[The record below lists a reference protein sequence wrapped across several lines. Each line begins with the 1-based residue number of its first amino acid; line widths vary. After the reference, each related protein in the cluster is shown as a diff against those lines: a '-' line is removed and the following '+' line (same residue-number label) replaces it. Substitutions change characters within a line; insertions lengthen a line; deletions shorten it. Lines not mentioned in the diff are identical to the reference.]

1 MSDEQ
6 KADPIRKPAAIALMA
21 IGAVMLLVNVIAARS
36 MKDSGAMS
44 GASLILLGLVLY
56 RGRTSAVK
64 KP

>member
-1 MSDEQ
+1 
-6 KADPIRKPAAIALMA
+6 
-21 IGAVMLLVNVIAARS
+21 MLLVNVIAARS